1 MLGLIRKE
9 NYFQFY
15 GRNDLRSHVAA
26 MGIKMAVAF
35 ANIFMCAVENYFEPK
50 QHQITRVETVHRRR
64 ILFMGPRT
72 ERKLT
77 NSLNTLTDATQ
88 PRNLQLKFSDKE

>member
-9 NYFQFY
+9 NYFQFN
-15 GRNDLRSHVAA
+15 GRNYLQSHVAA

-64 ILFMGPRT
+64 ILFMGH
-72 ERKLT
+72 
-77 NSLNTLTDATQ
+77 
-88 PRNLQLKFSDKE
+88 

>member
-9 NYFQFY
+9 NYFQFN
-15 GRNDLRSHVAA
+15 GRNYLQSHVAA
-26 MGIKMAVAF
+26 MVIKMTVAF

-64 ILFMGPRT
+64 ILFMAQSNR
-72 ERKLT
+72 EEIDKSIEHANRRH
-77 NSLNTLTDATQ
+77 ATT
-88 PRNLQLKFSDKE
+88 KFTAEIF